1 MLSLASPSVLSL
13 ASAAPAQFLPLI
25 VARRAP
31 PARCVSFFDGD
42 EAEEE
47 AYLAELEE
55 QLLRTTGRRR
65 GAAASSSSPPPP
77 PTTRR
82 PADLA
87 SAPPGAITRGL
98 FARFAPAADRLLGGD
113 GAPRPRDRTSRRG
126 ARVASVPGK
135 VSRAYQDY
143 LNKPG
148 QPLLLGALALVFGFY
163 LAGSLSTIFGAA
175 GLWEPTIAL
184 FPLAV
189 TEAITHE
196 YYTRRARDRS
206 QTLKLLNA
214 MKIGWYFGI
223 VLDALKLAG

>member
-1 MLSLASPSVLSL
+1 MIP
-13 ASAAPAQFLPLI
+13 
-25 VARRAP
+25 
-31 PARCVSFFDGD
+31 
-42 EAEEE
+42 
-47 AYLAELEE
+47 
-55 QLLRTTGRRR
+55 
-65 GAAASSSSPPPP
+65 
-77 PTTRR
+77 
-82 PADLA
+82 
-87 SAPPGAITRGL
+87 
-98 FARFAPAADRLLGGD
+98 
-113 GAPRPRDRTSRRG
+113 